1 MYLPNFVSLYRPD
14 VDDCSDEYDVD
25 VALQYYTMCQ
35 GRPSCNYL
43 QPSYTVI
50 CFISL
55 YRSDVDDCSDAY
67 DVDVAL
73 QYYTMCQGRPS
84 CNYLQPSYTVT
95 TCDHDIYLDKTNYI
109 ILDYECI
116 SSKNTYIYIANLTCL
131 ILQQQHN
138 LG

>member
-1 MYLPNFVSLYRPD
+1 MKVLSSSMYMPNFV
-14 VDDCSDEYDVD
+14 
-25 VALQYYTMCQ
+25 
-35 GRPSCNYL
+35 
-43 QPSYTVI
+43 
-50 CFISL
+50 SL

-95 TCDHDIYLDKTNYI
+95 TCDHDIYLDKTNYM

-116 SSKNTYIYIANLTCL
+116 SSKYTSLLKNF
-131 ILQQQHN
+131 
-138 LG
+138 